1 LGWRLLVA
9 TPTLVVTFDFSS
21 GAIFG
26 YPFIIGEGVLGF
38 NTLADQA
45 ADTVDI
51 SDQVNKVSIRR
62 GYNLLQEEFQ
72 AGTATVRIIDLTGDW
87 NPTSET
93 SIYAG
98 KLVPLRKVR
107 ISADG
112 EFLFSGY
119 TTAYN
124 YQWDKEQN
132 VGLVDLQLVDAFRLF
147 NMSNITTVT
156 GATAGETTG
165 NRVTDILDTIGFPTS
180 MREIEAGS
188 TTVQSDPGTSRTSLQ
203 AIKNMEFSEQGA
215 FYLMP
220 SGNAKFLSR
229 ATIQSKSG
237 VNPTFFSNDGTGI
250 SYRNIV
256 TALDDK
262 LIINS
267 TSITR
272 AGGTAQTAS
281 NTASQIKYFPH
292 SYTATDLLV
301 QTDAQALDIARAY
314 TATRAETTLRVDA
327 LTLDLNTADYAA
339 GTTAAL
345 TLDFF
350 DTIRVKNVGQ
360 DGTVIDKTLQ
370 CMGVSHEIT
379 PGTWNTTFVTS
390 EPVIDSFII
399 GSSLYGIIGTSVMTY

>member
-1 LGWRLLVA
+1 MA
-9 TPTLVVTFDFSS
+9 TPHLVVVVDFSS
-21 GAIFG
+21 GATFG
-26 YPFIIGEGVLGF
+26 YPFILDQGILGT
-38 NTLADQA
+38 NTLAEPGA
-45 ADTVDI
+45 LTVDV
-51 SDQVNKVSIRR
+51 SDQVSKVSIRR
-62 GYNLLQEEFQ
+62 GYNLLQEQFQ
-72 AGTATVRIIDLTGDW
+72 AGVATVRILDQNGDW
-87 NPTSET
+87 NSSNPASP
-93 SIYAG
+93 YYG

-107 ISADG
+107 ISAD
-112 EFLFSGY
+112 EKNLYSGY
-119 TTAYN
+119 TTTYT
-124 YQWDKEQN
+124 YTWDKEQN
-132 VGLVDLQLVDAFRLF
+132 LGYVDIELSDAFRLL

-165 NRVTDILDTIGFPTS
+165 NRVTDVLDTIGFPNS

-188 TTVQSDPGTSRTSLQ
+188 TTVQADPGTSRTALQ
-203 AIKNMEFSEQGA
+203 AIQNMEFSEQGG
-215 FYLMP
+215 FYILP
-220 SGNAKFLSR
+220 SGNAKFISR
-229 ATIQSKSG
+229 ASIQSKSG
-237 VNPTFFSNDGTGI
+237 ANPTYFSNAGDGI
-250 SYRNIV
+250 SYRSIA

-272 AGGTAQTAS
+272 AGGTPQVSS

-314 TATRAETTLRVDA
+314 TATRAETTLRVDS

>member
-1 LGWRLLVA
+1 MA

-21 GAIFG
+21 GATFG

-38 NTLADQA
+38 NTLADAA
-45 ADTVDI
+45 ADIVDI
-51 SDQVNKVSIRR
+51 SNQVNRVSIRR

-72 AGTATVRIIDLTGDW
+72 AGTATVRVIDQTGDW
-87 NPTSET
+87 NPTSST

-107 ISADG
+107 ISADE

-119 TTAYN
+119 TIAYN
-124 YQWDKEQN
+124 YTWDKEQN
-132 VGLVDLQLVDAFRLF
+132 VGFVDLELVDAFRLF
-147 NMSNITTVT
+147 NMSTVTTVT
-156 GATAGETTG
+156 GGTAGQTTG
-165 NRVTDILDTIGFPTS
+165 TRITAILDTIGFPAS
-180 MREIEAGS
+180 MRDIEAGA
-188 TTVQSDPGTSRTSLQ
+188 TTVQADPGTSRTSLQ
-203 AIKNMEFSEQGA
+203 AIQNMEFSEQGA
-215 FYLMP
+215 FFIQP
-220 SGNAKFLSR
+220 SGDAQFLSR
-229 ATIQSKSG
+229 ASIQAKSG
-237 VNPTFFSNDGTGI
+237 ANPTFFSNDGSGI
-250 SYRNIV
+250 DYRNIV

-262 LIINS
+262 LIINT

-301 QTDAQALDIARAY
+301 QTDAQALDIAQAY

-370 CMGVSHEIT
+370 CMGVTHEIT

-390 EPVIDSFII
+390 EPIIDSFQI
-399 GSSLYGIIGTSVMTY
+399 GSALYGIIGTSVMTY

>member
-1 LGWRLLVA
+1 MA
-9 TPTLVVTFDFSS
+9 IPTLVVVVDFSS
-21 GAIFG
+21 GATFG
-26 YPFIIGEGVLGF
+26 YPFIIGQGIFGT
-38 NTLADQA
+38 NTLSDPGAL
-45 ADTVDI
+45 TVDV
-51 SDQVNKVSIRR
+51 SDQVSKVSIRR
-62 GYNLLQEEFQ
+62 GYNLLQEQFQ
-72 AGTATVRIIDLTGDW
+72 AGLATVRILDQNGNW
-87 NPTSET
+87 NPTNPASP
-93 SIYAG
+93 YFG
-98 KLVPLRKVR
+98 KLVPLRKIR

-112 EFLFSGY
+112 KNLYSGY
-119 TTAYN
+119 TTT
-124 YQWDKEQN
+124 YQYTWDREQN
-132 VGLVDLQLVDAFRLF
+132 IGYVDIELSDAFRLL

-165 NRVTDILDTIGFPTS
+165 SRVTDVLDTIGFPTS
-180 MREIEAGS
+180 MRNIQAGS
-188 TTVQSDPGTSRTSLQ
+188 TTVQADPGTSRTALQ
-203 AIKNMEFSEQGA
+203 AIQNMEFSEQGA
-215 FYLMP
+215 FYILP
-220 SGNAKFLSR
+220 SGNAQFLSR

-237 VNPTFFSNDGTGI
+237 QNATYFSNNGDGIT
-250 SYRNIV
+250 YRSIA

-262 LIINS
+262 LIINT

-314 TATRAETTLRVDA
+314 TATRAETTLRVDS
-327 LTLDLNTADYAA
+327 LTLDLSTADYAA

-390 EPVIDSFII
+390 EPIIDSFII
-399 GSSLYGIIGTSVMTY
+399 GSSIYGIIGTSVMTY

>member
-1 LGWRLLVA
+1 MA
-9 TPTLVVTFDFSS
+9 IPTIVVTFDFSS
-21 GAIFG
+21 GAVFG

-38 NTLADQA
+38 NTLADAA
-45 ADTVDI
+45 ADTIDI
-51 SDQVNKVSIRR
+51 SNQVNRINIKR

-72 AGTATVRIIDLTGDW
+72 AGTATVRILDQNGDW
-87 NPTSET
+87 NPTNS
-93 SIYAG
+93 SSPYFG

-112 EFLFSGY
+112 NFLFSGY

-124 YQWDKEQN
+124 YTWDKEQN
-132 VGLVDLQLVDAFRLF
+132 VGFVDLELVDAFRLF
-147 NMSNITTVT
+147 NMANLTTVT
-156 GATAGETTG
+156 GGTAGQTTG
-165 NRVTDILDTIGFPTS
+165 TRITAILDTIGFPNS

-188 TTVQSDPGTSRTSLQ
+188 TTVQADPGNSRTSLE
-203 AIKNMEFSEQGA
+203 AIRNMEFSEQGA
-215 FYLMP
+215 FYILP
-220 SGNAKFLSR
+220 SGNAEFVSR

-250 SYRNIV
+250 GYRNIV

-262 LIINS
+262 LIINT

-272 AGGTAQTAS
+272 KDGTAQTAS

-292 SYTATDLLV
+292 SYTATELLV

-314 TATRAETTLRVDA
+314 TATRAETTLRVDS

-370 CMGVSHEIT
+370 CMGVSHQIT
-379 PGTWNTTFVTS
+379 PATWNTTFVTS
-390 EPVIDSFII
+390 EPIIDSFII

>member
-1 LGWRLLVA
+1 MA

-21 GAIFG
+21 GAVFG

-87 NPTSET
+87 NPTSPT

-132 VGLVDLQLVDAFRLF
+132 VGFVDLELVDAFRLF
-147 NMSNITTVT
+147 NMSSVTTVT
-156 GATAGETTG
+156 GGTAGQTTG
-165 NRVTDILDTIGFPTS
+165 TRITTILDTIGFPAS
-180 MREIEAGS
+180 MREIETGS
-188 TTVQSDPGTSRTSLQ
+188 TTVQADPGTSRTSLE

-215 FYLMP
+215 FFIAP
-220 SGNAKFLSR
+220 SGNAEFLSR

-237 VNPTFFSNDGTGI
+237 ANPTFFSNDGTGI

-262 LIINS
+262 LIINT

-301 QTDAQALDIARAY
+301 QTDAQALDIAQAY

-327 LTLDLNTADYAA
+327 LTLDLNTDSYTA
-339 GTTAAL
+339 GTAAAL

-370 CMGVSHEIT
+370 CMGVTHEIT

-390 EPVIDSFII
+390 EPIIDSFII

>member
-1 LGWRLLVA
+1 VA

-21 GAIFG
+21 GATFG
-26 YPFIIGEGVLGF
+26 YPFIIGEGLLGF
-38 NTLADQA
+38 NTLADSA
-45 ADTVDI
+45 TDIIDI
-51 SDQVNKVSIRR
+51 SNQINRVSIRR

-72 AGTATVRIIDLTGDW
+72 AGTATMRIIDPNGDW
-87 NPTSET
+87 NPTNPASP
-93 SIYAG
+93 YFG

-119 TTAYN
+119 TITYS
-124 YQWDKEQN
+124 YTWDKEQN
-132 VGLVDLQLVDAFRLF
+132 IGFVDIELSDAFRLF
-147 NMSNITTVT
+147 NMSSVTTVT
-156 GATAGETTG
+156 GGTAGQTTG
-165 NRVTDILDTIGFPTS
+165 TRITAILDTIGFPAS

-188 TTVQSDPGTSRTSLQ
+188 TTVQADPGTSRTSLES
-203 AIKNMEFSEQGA
+203 IKNMEFSEQGA
-215 FYLMP
+215 FFIAP
-220 SGNAKFLSR
+220 SGNAEFLSR

-262 LIINS
+262 LIINT

-301 QTDAQALDIARAY
+301 QTDAQALNIAQAY

-345 TLDFF
+345 SLDFF

-370 CMGVSHEIT
+370 CMGVTHEIT

-390 EPVIDSFII
+390 EPIIDSFII

>member
-1 LGWRLLVA
+1 MA

-21 GAIFG
+21 GAVFDF
-26 YPFIIGEGVLGF
+26 PFIVGEGILGT
-38 NTLADQA
+38 NVLADEA
-45 ADTVDI
+45 ALTVDI
-51 SDQVNKVSIRR
+51 SNQVNKVSIRR

-72 AGTATVRIIDLTGDW
+72 AGIASIRILDQNGDW
-87 NPTSET
+87 NPTSVT
-93 SIYAG
+93 SPYAG

-107 ISADG
+107 ISAEG

-124 YQWDKEQN
+124 YTWDKEQN
-132 VGLVDLQLVDAFRLF
+132 IGYVDIQLADAFRLL
-147 NMSNITTVT
+147 NMSAITTVT

-165 NRVTDILDTIGFPTS
+165 NRVTDILNTIGFPSS
-180 MREIEAGS
+180 MRNIEAGS
-188 TTVQSDPGTSRTSLQ
+188 TTVQADPGTSRTSLQ

-215 FYLMP
+215 FYVLP
-220 SGNAKFLSR
+220 SGNAEFLSR
-229 ATIQSKSG
+229 LTIQSKSG
-237 VNPTFFSNDGTGI
+237 INPTFFSNAGDGI
-250 SYRNIV
+250 SYRSLV

-262 LIINS
+262 LIINT

-272 AGGTAQTAS
+272 AGSSSPQTAS

-301 QTDAQALDIARAY
+301 QTDAQALDIAQAY

-370 CMGVSHEIT
+370 CMGVIHEIT

-390 EPVIDSFII
+390 EPIIDSFILD
-399 GSSLYGIIGTSVMTY
+399 SSLYGIIGTSVMTY

>member
-1 LGWRLLVA
+1 MA

-21 GAIFG
+21 GASFG

-45 ADTVDI
+45 ADIVDI
-51 SDQVNKVSIRR
+51 SNQVNKVSIKR

-87 NPTSET
+87 NPTSPT

-132 VGLVDLQLVDAFRLF
+132 VGFVDLQLVDAFRLF

-165 NRVTDILDTIGFPTS
+165 NRITNILNTIGFPNS
-180 MREIEAGS
+180 MRNIETGS
-188 TTVQSDPGTSRTSLQ
+188 TTVQADPGTTRTSLQ

-215 FYLMP
+215 FYILP
-220 SGNAKFLSR
+220 SGNAEFLAR
-229 ATIQSKSG
+229 TTIQSKSG
-237 VNPTFFSNDGTGI
+237 ANPTFFSNDGTGI

-262 LIINS
+262 LIINQ

-272 AGGTAQTAS
+272 AGGTAQIAS
-281 NTASQIKYFPH
+281 NAASQIKYFPH

-301 QTDAQALDIARAY
+301 QSDAQALDIARAF
-314 TATRAETTLRVDA
+314 TVTRAETTLRVDA

-370 CMGVSHEIT
+370 CMGVAHEIT

-390 EPVIDSFII
+390 EPIIDSFQI

>member
-1 LGWRLLVA
+1 MA
-9 TPTLVVTFDFSS
+9 TPHLVVTFDFSS
-21 GAIFG
+21 GAVFN
-26 YPFIIGEGVLGF
+26 YPFIIGEGVLGV
-38 NTLADQA
+38 NVLADA
-45 ADTVDI
+45 AALVVDI
-51 SDQVNKVSIRR
+51 SDQVNRVTIRR
-62 GYNLLQEEFQ
+62 GYNLLQEQFQ
-72 AGTATVRIIDLTGDW
+72 AGTATVRLLDQNGDW
-87 NPTSET
+87 NSTNVSSP
-93 SIYAG
+93 YYG
-98 KLVPLRKVR
+98 LLVPLRKVR
-107 ISADG
+107 ISADDN
-112 EFLFSGY
+112 FLYSGY

-124 YQWDKEQN
+124 YTWDKEQN
-132 VGLVDLQLVDAFRLF
+132 IGYVDIELVDAFRLF
-147 NMSNITTVT
+147 NMSSITTVT

-165 NRVTDILDTIGFPTS
+165 NRITDILNTIGFPAS

-188 TTVQSDPGTSRTSLQ
+188 TTVQADPGTSRTSLQ

-215 FYLMP
+215 FFIEP
-220 SGNAKFLSR
+220 SGNARFVSR
-229 ATIQSKSG
+229 ASIQAKSG

-250 SYRNIV
+250 TYRNIV

-262 LIINS
+262 LIINT

-301 QTDAQALDIARAY
+301 QTDAQALDIAQAY

-370 CMGVSHEIT
+370 CMGVAHEIT

-390 EPVIDSFII
+390 EPIIDSFII

>member
-1 LGWRLLVA
+1 VA
-9 TPTLVVTFDFSS
+9 TPTIIVTFDFSS
-21 GAIFG
+21 GAVFG

-38 NTLADQA
+38 NTLADAA
-45 ADTVDI
+45 ADTIDI
-51 SDQVNKVSIRR
+51 SNQVNKVSIRR
-62 GYNLLQEEFQ
+62 GYNLLQEQFQ
-72 AGTATVRIIDLTGDW
+72 AGTATVRVLDQNGDW
-87 NPTSET
+87 NPTNPT
-93 SIYAG
+93 SPYFG

-107 ISADG
+107 ISADE

-124 YQWDKEQN
+124 YTWDKEQN
-132 VGLVDLQLVDAFRLF
+132 IGYVDIELADAFRLF
-147 NMSNITTVT
+147 NMSSVSTVT
-156 GATAGETTG
+156 GGTAGQTTG
-165 NRVTDILDTIGFPTS
+165 TRITAILDTIGFPAS
-180 MREIEAGS
+180 MRNIEAGS
-188 TTVQSDPGTSRTSLQ
+188 TTVQADPGTTRTSLQ
-203 AIKNMEFSEQGA
+203 AIQNMEFSEQGA
-215 FYLMP
+215 FYILP
-220 SGNAKFLSR
+220 SGNAEFLSR
-229 ATIQSKSG
+229 ASIQSKSG

-250 SYRNIV
+250 NYRNIV

-262 LIINS
+262 LIINT

-272 AGGTAQTAS
+272 ANGGVAQTAS

-301 QTDAQALDIARAY
+301 QTDAQALDIAKAY

-327 LTLDLNTADYAA
+327 LTLDLNTTDYAA

-345 TLDFF
+345 SLDFF

-390 EPVIDSFII
+390 EPIIDSFII

>member
-1 LGWRLLVA
+1 MA
-9 TPTLVVTFDFSS
+9 TPTLVCTFDFSS
-21 GAIFG
+21 GAVFG

-45 ADTVDI
+45 ADTIDI
-51 SDQVNKVSIRR
+51 SNQVNKVSIRR

-72 AGTATVRIIDLTGDW
+72 AGLATVRIIDPNGDW
-87 NPTSET
+87 NPTNPT
-93 SIYAG
+93 SPYAG

-112 EFLFSGY
+112 NFLFSGY
-119 TTAYN
+119 TISYN
-124 YQWDKEQN
+124 YSWDKEQN
-132 VGLVDLQLVDAFRLF
+132 IGYVDLELVDAFRLL
-147 NMSNITTVT
+147 NMASVTTVT

-165 NRVTDILDTIGFPTS
+165 NRVTDILDTVGFPAS
-180 MREIEAGS
+180 MRDIETGS
-188 TTVQSDPGTSRTSLQ
+188 TTVQADPGTSRTSLD
-203 AIKNMEFSEQGA
+203 AIRNMEFSEQGA
-215 FYLMP
+215 FFIQP
-220 SGNAKFLSR
+220 SGDAQFVSR

-250 SYRNIV
+250 NYRNIV

-262 LIINS
+262 LIINQ

-272 AGGTAQTAS
+272 AGGTAQVAN

-301 QTDAQALDIARAY
+301 QTDAQALDIALAY
-314 TATRAETTLRVDA
+314 CATRAETTLRVDA

-360 DGTVIDKTLQ
+360 DGTIIDKTLQ
-370 CMGVSHEIT
+370 CMGVAHEIT

-390 EPVIDSFII
+390 EPIIDSFQI

>member
-1 LGWRLLVA
+1 MA

-21 GAIFG
+21 GAVFG

-45 ADTVDI
+45 ADTIDI
-51 SDQVNKVSIRR
+51 SNQVNKVAIRR

-72 AGTATVRIIDLTGDW
+72 AGTATIRVLDQNGDW
-87 NPTSET
+87 NPTNPS
-93 SIYAG
+93 SPYFG

-119 TTAYN
+119 TITYN
-124 YQWDKEQN
+124 YTWDKEQN
-132 VGLVDLQLVDAFRLF
+132 IGYVDIELADAFRLF

-165 NRVTDILDTIGFPTS
+165 SRVTDILDTIGFPTS
-180 MREIEAGS
+180 MRNIQAGS
-188 TTVQSDPGTSRTSLQ
+188 TTVQADPGSSRTSLQ

-215 FYLMP
+215 FYILP
-220 SGNAKFLSR
+220 SGNAEFLSR

-262 LIINS
+262 LIINQ

-272 AGGTAQTAS
+272 AGSSNPQVAN

-301 QTDAQALDIARAY
+301 QTDAQALDIAQAY

-379 PGTWNTTFVTS
+379 PGTWNTTVVTS
-390 EPVIDSFII
+390 EPIIESFQI
-399 GSSLYGIIGTSVMTY
+399 GSALYGIIGTSVMTY

>member
-1 LGWRLLVA
+1 MA
-9 TPTLVVTFDFSS
+9 IPTIVVTFDFSS
-21 GAIFG
+21 GAVFG

-38 NTLADQA
+38 NTLADAA
-45 ADTVDI
+45 ADTIDI
-51 SDQVNKVSIRR
+51 SNQVNRINIKR

-72 AGTATVRIIDLTGDW
+72 AGTATVRILDQNGDW
-87 NPTSET
+87 NPTNS
-93 SIYAG
+93 SSPYYG

-112 EFLFSGY
+112 NFLFSGY

-124 YQWDKEQN
+124 YTWDKEQN
-132 VGLVDLQLVDAFRLF
+132 VGFVDLELVDAFRLF
-147 NMSNITTVT
+147 NMANLTTVT
-156 GATAGETTG
+156 GGTAGQTTG
-165 NRVTDILDTIGFPTS
+165 TRITAILDTIGFPNS

-188 TTVQSDPGTSRTSLQ
+188 TTVQADPGNSRTSLG
-203 AIKNMEFSEQGA
+203 AIRNMEFSEQGA
-215 FYLMP
+215 FYILP
-220 SGNAKFLSR
+220 SGNAEFVSR

-250 SYRNIV
+250 GYRNIV

-262 LIINS
+262 LIINT

-272 AGGTAQTAS
+272 KDGTAQTAS

-292 SYTATDLLV
+292 SYTATELLV

-314 TATRAETTLRVDA
+314 TATRAETTLRVDS

-370 CMGVSHEIT
+370 CMGVSHQIT
-379 PGTWNTTFVTS
+379 PATWNTTFVTS
-390 EPVIDSFII
+390 EPIIDSFII

>member
-1 LGWRLLVA
+1 MA
-9 TPTLVVTFDFSS
+9 IPTLVVTFDFSS
-21 GAIFG
+21 GAVFG

-45 ADTVDI
+45 ADTIDI
-51 SDQVNKVSIRR
+51 SNQVNRVTIRR

-72 AGTATVRIIDLTGDW
+72 AGTARVRILDQNGDW
-87 NPTSET
+87 NPTSLT
-93 SIYAG
+93 SPYAG

-112 EFLFSGY
+112 NFLFSGY
-119 TTAYN
+119 TVSYN
-124 YQWDKEQN
+124 YTWDKEQN
-132 VGLVDLQLVDAFRLF
+132 IGYVDLELVDAFRLF

-156 GATAGETTG
+156 GGTAGQTTG
-165 NRVTDILDTIGFPTS
+165 TRVTAILDTIGFPNS
-180 MREIEAGS
+180 MREIQAGS
-188 TTVQSDPGTSRTSLQ
+188 TTVQADPGTSRTSLE

-215 FYLMP
+215 FYIKP
-220 SGNAKFLSR
+220 SGNAEFLSR
-229 ATIQSKSG
+229 TSIQSKSG

-250 SYRNIV
+250 TYRNIV

-262 LIINS
+262 LIINQ

-272 AGGTAQTAS
+272 AGGTAQVAN
-281 NTASQIKYFPH
+281 NTASQIQYFPH

-301 QTDAQALDIARAY
+301 QTDAQALDIAQAY
-314 TATRAETTLRVDA
+314 TATRAETTLRVDS
-327 LTLDLNTADYAA
+327 LTLDLNTAGYTA

-360 DGTVIDKTLQ
+360 DGTIIDKTLQ

-390 EPVIDSFII
+390 EPIIDSFII

>member
-1 LGWRLLVA
+1 MA
-9 TPTLVVTFDFSS
+9 IPTLVVTFDFSS
-21 GAIFG
+21 GAVFG

-45 ADTVDI
+45 ADTIDI
-51 SDQVNKVSIRR
+51 SNQVNRVTIRR

-72 AGTATVRIIDLTGDW
+72 AGTARVRILDQNGDW
-87 NPTSET
+87 NPTSLT
-93 SIYAG
+93 SPYAG

-112 EFLFSGY
+112 NFLFSGY
-119 TTAYN
+119 TVSYN
-124 YQWDKEQN
+124 YTWDKEQN
-132 VGLVDLQLVDAFRLF
+132 IGYVDLELVDAFRLF

-156 GATAGETTG
+156 GGTAGQTTG
-165 NRVTDILDTIGFPTS
+165 TRITAILDTIGFPNS

-188 TTVQSDPGTSRTSLQ
+188 TTVQADPGTSRTSLQ

-215 FYLMP
+215 FYILP
-220 SGNAKFLSR
+220 SGNAEFLSR
-229 ATIQSKSG
+229 ASIQSKSG

-250 SYRNIV
+250 GYRNIV

-262 LIINS
+262 LIINQ

-272 AGGTAQTAS
+272 AGGTAQVAN
-281 NTASQIKYFPH
+281 NTPSQIQYFPH
-292 SYTATDLLV
+292 SYTATDLLI

-314 TATRAETTLRVDA
+314 TATRAETTLRVDS

-379 PGTWNTTFVTS
+379 PASWNTTFVTS
-390 EPVIDSFII
+390 EPIIDSFII

>member
-1 LGWRLLVA
+1 MA

-21 GAIFG
+21 GATFG
-26 YPFIIGEGVLGF
+26 YPFIIGEGRLGY
-38 NTLADQA
+38 NILSDAA
-45 ADTVDI
+45 ADIIDI
-51 SDQVNKVSIRR
+51 SNQVNKITIRR
-62 GYNLLQEEFQ
+62 GYNLLQEQFQ
-72 AGTATVRIIDLTGDW
+72 AGTASIRVIDPNGDW
-87 NPTSET
+87 NPTNPS
-93 SIYAG
+93 SPYYG

-107 ISADG
+107 VSADN

-119 TTAYN
+119 TVAYN
-124 YQWDKEQN
+124 YTWDKEQN
-132 VGLVDLQLVDAFRLF
+132 IGYVDIELSDAFRLF
-147 NMSNITTVT
+147 NMSSITTVT
-156 GATAGETTG
+156 GASAGQTTG
-165 NRVTDILDTIGFPTS
+165 QRIINILDTIGFPIS
-180 MREIEAGS
+180 MRDIETGS
-188 TTVQSDPGTSRTSLQ
+188 TTVQADPGTARTSLQ
-203 AIKNMEFSEQGA
+203 AIQNIEFSEQGA
-215 FYLMP
+215 FYIQP
-220 SGNAKFLSR
+220 SGNAEFKSR
-229 ATIQSKSG
+229 TSIQAKSG

-250 SYRNIV
+250 GYRNIV

-262 LIINS
+262 LIINT

-327 LTLDLNTADYAA
+327 LTLDLNTPDYAS

-370 CMGVSHEIT
+370 CMGVTHEIT
-379 PGTWNTTFVTS
+379 PNTWNTTFVTS
-390 EPVIDSFII
+390 EPIIDSFII

>member
-1 LGWRLLVA
+1 MA
-9 TPTLVVTFDFSS
+9 TPHLVVTFDFSS
-21 GAIFG
+21 GAVFN
-26 YPFIIGEGVLGF
+26 YPFIIGEGVLGV
-38 NTLADQA
+38 NVLADA
-45 ADTVDI
+45 AALVVDI
-51 SDQVNKVSIRR
+51 SDQVNRVTIRR
-62 GYNLLQEEFQ
+62 GYNLLQEQFQ
-72 AGTATVRIIDLTGDW
+72 AGTATVRLLDQNGDW
-87 NPTSET
+87 NSTNVSSP
-93 SIYAG
+93 YYG
-98 KLVPLRKVR
+98 LLVPLRKVR
-107 ISADG
+107 ISADDN
-112 EFLFSGY
+112 FLYSGY

-124 YQWDKEQN
+124 YTWDKEQN
-132 VGLVDLQLVDAFRLF
+132 IGYVDIELVDAFRLF
-147 NMSNITTVT
+147 NMSSITTVT
-156 GATAGETTG
+156 GATAGQTTG
-165 NRVTDILDTIGFPTS
+165 NRITDILNTIGFPTS
-180 MREIEAGS
+180 MREIDAGS
-188 TTVQSDPGTSRTSLQ
+188 TTVQADPGTSRTSLQ
-203 AIKNMEFSEQGA
+203 AIQNIEFSEQGA
-215 FYLMP
+215 FFIEP
-220 SGNAKFLSR
+220 SGDARFISR
-229 ATIQSKSG
+229 SAIQAKSG

-250 SYRNIV
+250 NYRNIV

-262 LIINS
+262 LIINT

-301 QTDAQALDIARAY
+301 QTDAQALDIAQAY

-370 CMGVSHEIT
+370 CMGVVHEIT

-390 EPVIDSFII
+390 EPIIDSFQI

>member
-1 LGWRLLVA
+1 MA

-21 GAIFG
+21 GAVFG

-38 NTLADQA
+38 NTLADAA
-45 ADTVDI
+45 ADTIDI
-51 SDQVNKVSIRR
+51 SNQVNKVSIRR

-72 AGTATVRIIDLTGDW
+72 AGTATVRILDQNGDW
-87 NPTSET
+87 NPTNPS
-93 SIYAG
+93 SPYFG

-107 ISADG
+107 ISASG

-124 YQWDKEQN
+124 YTWDKEQN
-132 VGLVDLQLVDAFRLF
+132 IGYVDLELVDAFRLF

-156 GATAGETTG
+156 GGTAGQTTG
-165 NRVTDILDTIGFPTS
+165 TRITAILDTIGFPAS
-180 MREIEAGS
+180 MRDIDAGS
-188 TTVQSDPGTSRTSLQ
+188 TTVQADPGTSRTSLE
-203 AIKNMEFSEQGA
+203 AIRNMEFSEQGA
-215 FYLMP
+215 FYILP
-220 SGNAKFLSR
+220 SGNAEFVSR
-229 ATIQSKSG
+229 ASIQSKSG

-250 SYRNIV
+250 NYRNIV

-262 LIINS
+262 LIINT

-272 AGGTAQTAS
+272 AGGTAQTSS

-292 SYTATDLLV
+292 SFTGTDLLV

-327 LTLDLNTADYAA
+327 LTLDLNTANYTA
-339 GTTAAL
+339 GTAAAL

-370 CMGVSHEIT
+370 CMGVAHEIT
-379 PGTWNTTFVTS
+379 PATWNTTFVTS
-390 EPVIDSFII
+390 EPIIDSFII

>member
-1 LGWRLLVA
+1 MSAPRVN
-9 TPTLVVTFDFSS
+9 VVIDFTS
-21 GAIFG
+21 GATFG
-26 YPFIIGEGVLGF
+26 YPFIIGQGILGV
-38 NTLADQA
+38 NTLADA
-45 ADTVDI
+45 VADTVDI
-51 SDQVNKVSIRR
+51 SNQVNKVSIRR

-72 AGTATVRIIDLTGDW
+72 AGVATVTLLDPNGDW
-87 NPTSET
+87 NPTNPS
-93 SIYAG
+93 SPYFG

-107 ISADG
+107 ISA
-112 EFLFSGY
+112 EEKYLFSGY

-124 YQWDKEQN
+124 YTWDKEQN
-132 VGLVDLQLVDAFRLF
+132 IGYVNIELVDAFRLL

-165 NRVTDILDTIGFPTS
+165 SRVTDILNTIGFPTS
-180 MREIEAGS
+180 MRDIEAGS
-188 TTVQSDPGTSRTSLQ
+188 TTVQADPGTSRTSIQ
-203 AIKNMEFSEQGA
+203 AIRNMEFSEQGG
-215 FYLMP
+215 FYFEP
-220 SGNAKFLSR
+220 SGNAKFISRLS
-229 ATIQSKSG
+229 IQQKSG

-250 SYRNIV
+250 TYRNIV

-262 LIINS
+262 LVINT

-301 QTDAQALDIARAY
+301 QTDAQSLDIARAY

-370 CMGVSHEIT
+370 CMGVAHEIT

-390 EPVIDSFII
+390 EPIIDSFII

>member
-1 LGWRLLVA
+1 MA

-21 GAIFG
+21 GATFG

-38 NTLADQA
+38 NTLADAA
-45 ADTVDI
+45 ADIVDI
-51 SDQVNKVSIRR
+51 SDQVNKVTIRR
-62 GYNLLQEEFQ
+62 GYNLLQEQFQ
-72 AGTATVRIIDLTGDW
+72 AGTATIRIIDQTGIW
-87 NPTSET
+87 NSSNVSSP
-93 SIYAG
+93 YYG

-107 ISADG
+107 ISANG
-112 EFLFSGY
+112 SFLYSGY

-124 YQWDKEQN
+124 YSWDKEQN
-132 VGLVDLQLVDAFRLF
+132 VGFVDLELVDAFRLF
-147 NMSNITTVT
+147 NMSSVTTVT
-156 GATAGETTG
+156 GGTAGQTTG
-165 NRVTDILDTIGFPTS
+165 QRVTAILDTIGFPSS
-180 MREIEAGS
+180 MRDIETGS
-188 TTVQSDPGTSRTSLQ
+188 TTVQADPGTSRTSLQ
-203 AIKNMEFSEQGA
+203 AFQNMEFSEQGG
-215 FYLMP
+215 FYAQP
-220 SGNAKFLSR
+220 SGDVKFISR
-229 ATIQSKSG
+229 ASIQAKSG

-262 LIINS
+262 LIINT
-267 TSITR
+267 TSVTR
-272 AGGTAQTAS
+272 TGGTAQTAS

-301 QTDAQALDIARAY
+301 QTDAQSLDIARAF

-345 TLDFF
+345 TLDFY

-370 CMGVSHEIT
+370 CMGVTHEIT
-379 PGTWNTTFVTS
+379 PATWNTTFVTS
-390 EPVIDSFII
+390 EPTIDCFQI

>member
-1 LGWRLLVA
+1 VA

-21 GAIFG
+21 GAVFN
-26 YPFIIGEGVLGF
+26 YPFIIGEGVLGV
-38 NTLADQA
+38 NVLADA
-45 ADTVDI
+45 AALVVDV
-51 SDQVNKVSIRR
+51 SDQVNRVTIRR
-62 GYNLLQEEFQ
+62 GYNLLQEQFQ
-72 AGTATVRIIDLTGDW
+72 AGTATVRLLDQNGDW
-87 NPTSET
+87 NSTNVSSP
-93 SIYAG
+93 YYG
-98 KLVPLRKVR
+98 LLVPLRKVR
-107 ISADG
+107 ISADDN
-112 EFLFSGY
+112 FLYSGY

-124 YQWDKEQN
+124 YTWDKEQN
-132 VGLVDLQLVDAFRLF
+132 IGYVDIELVDAFRLF
-147 NMSNITTVT
+147 NMSSITTVT

-165 NRVTDILDTIGFPTS
+165 NRITDILNMIGFPTS
-180 MREIEAGS
+180 MREIDAGS
-188 TTVQSDPGTSRTSLQ
+188 TTVQADPGTARTSLQ
-203 AIKNMEFSEQGA
+203 AIVNMEFSEQGA
-215 FYLMP
+215 FYIKP
-220 SGNAKFLSR
+220 SGDARFISR
-229 ATIQSKSG
+229 SAIQSKSG
-237 VNPTFFSNDGTGI
+237 ANPTFFSNDGDGI

-262 LIINS
+262 LIINT

-370 CMGVSHEIT
+370 CMGVTHEIT

-390 EPVIDSFII
+390 EPIIDSFII

>member
-1 LGWRLLVA
+1 MA

-21 GAIFG
+21 GATFG
-26 YPFIIGEGVLGF
+26 YPFIIGEGRLGF
-38 NTLADQA
+38 NILSDAA
-45 ADTVDI
+45 ADIIDI
-51 SDQVNKVSIRR
+51 SNQVNRVSIRR
-62 GYNLLQEEFQ
+62 GYNLLQEQFQ
-72 AGTATVRIIDLTGDW
+72 AGTATIRVIDLNGDW
-87 NPTSET
+87 NPTSVT
-93 SIYAG
+93 SPYAG

-107 ISADG
+107 ISADE

-124 YQWDKEQN
+124 YTWDKEQN
-132 VGLVDLQLVDAFRLF
+132 VGYVDIQLVDAFRLL
-147 NMSNITTVT
+147 NMANITTVT

-165 NRVTDILDTIGFPTS
+165 NRITDILDTIGFPIS
-180 MREIEAGS
+180 MRDIEAGS
-188 TTVQSDPGTSRTSLQ
+188 TTVQADSGVARTSLQ
-203 AIKNMEFSEQGA
+203 AIQNMEFSEQGA
-215 FYLMP
+215 FYIQP
-220 SGNAKFLSR
+220 SGNAEFKSR
-229 ATIQSKSG
+229 ATIQAKSG

-262 LIINS
+262 LIINQ

-272 AGGTAQTAS
+272 AGGTAQVAN

-292 SYTATDLLV
+292 SYTATDLLL

-339 GTTAAL
+339 GVTAAL

-390 EPVIDSFII
+390 EPIIDSFII

>member
-1 LGWRLLVA
+1 MA
-9 TPTLVVTFDFSS
+9 IPTLVVTFDFSS
-21 GAIFG
+21 GAVFG

-38 NTLADQA
+38 NTLADA
-45 ADTVDI
+45 PADTIDI
-51 SDQVNKVSIRR
+51 SNQVNRVSIKR

-72 AGTATVRIIDLTGDW
+72 AGTATVRILDQNGDW
-87 NPTSET
+87 NPTNPS
-93 SIYAG
+93 SPYFG

-107 ISADG
+107 ISASG

-124 YQWDKEQN
+124 YTWDKEQN
-132 VGLVDLQLVDAFRLF
+132 VGYVDLELVDAFRLF

-156 GATAGETTG
+156 GGTAGQTTG
-165 NRVTDILDTIGFPTS
+165 TRITAILDTIGFPAS
-180 MREIEAGS
+180 MRDIDAGS
-188 TTVQSDPGTSRTSLQ
+188 TTVQADPGTSRTSLE
-203 AIKNMEFSEQGA
+203 AIRNMEFSEQGA
-215 FYLMP
+215 FYILP
-220 SGNAKFLSR
+220 SGNAEFKSRLS
-229 ATIQSKSG
+229 IQQKSG

-250 SYRNIV
+250 NYRNIV

-262 LIINS
+262 LIINT

-272 AGGTAQTAS
+272 AGGTAQTSS
-281 NTASQIKYFPH
+281 NIASQIKYFPH
-292 SYTATDLLV
+292 SFTGTDLLV

-314 TATRAETTLRVDA
+314 TATRAETTLRVD
-327 LTLDLNTADYAA
+327 AA

-370 CMGVSHEIT
+370 CMGVAHEIT

-390 EPVIDSFII
+390 EPIIDSFII